1 MKEQSVE
8 GRKRHQPSKSVFNSF
23 ATLNNVPVKVVQ
35 KQYQEMNNP
44 SLSPH
49 ERRQIE
55 RLNAYSTLVPT
66 QPRILKEP
74 SLKTIDFSRAEER
87 KFTYLQD
94 IPQVHE
100 NRFNYVKLP
109 AIATKNVKVPT
120 ITNYQKTSE
129 QSYEERRE
137 ERRIREA
144 SIIELDVKLSQV
156 LPRPKVVPFKKSKF
170 MSELRHVSP
179 EEPTKRRRHLSVD
192 VGPEDEP
199 EPYEV
204 NEQTMF
210 AIRMQQEYAL
220 LRKMSPAERLAFEQQ
235 KI

>member
-1 MKEQSVE
+1 
-8 GRKRHQPSKSVFNSF
+8 
-23 ATLNNVPVKVVQ
+23 
-35 KQYQEMNNP
+35 
-44 SLSPH
+44 
-49 ERRQIE
+49 
-55 RLNAYSTLVPT
+55 
-66 QPRILKEP
+66 
-74 SLKTIDFSRAEER
+74 
-87 KFTYLQD
+87 
-94 IPQVHE
+94 
-100 NRFNYVKLP
+100 
-109 AIATKNVKVPT
+109 
-120 ITNYQKTSE
+120 
-129 QSYEERRE
+129 
-137 ERRIREA
+137 
-144 SIIELDVKLSQV
+144 
-156 LPRPKVVPFKKSKF
+156 